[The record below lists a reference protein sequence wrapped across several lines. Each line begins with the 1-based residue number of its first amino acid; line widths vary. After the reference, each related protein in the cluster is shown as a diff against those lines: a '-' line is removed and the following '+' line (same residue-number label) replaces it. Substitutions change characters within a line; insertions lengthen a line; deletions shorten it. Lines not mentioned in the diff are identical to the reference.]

1 MYSCDLKKIAN
12 ATWTWTWDSSAI
24 LVRVEVPLDKNME
37 GGVKCSDTRFFAWGP
52 SQLSYHKDKDVR
64 SHVPKEKVRFG
75 TPGVLNDS
83 KFLASSPR

>member
-64 SHVPKEKVRFG
+64 SHVPRKGTIWYSRSPERLQIFG
-75 TPGVLNDS
+75 
-83 KFLASSPR
+83 